1 MNEEYVLELYSYLG
15 SADETFQD
23 NLSQEDFVE
32 AMKQKQYAA
41 QIYQY
46 LGNLDED
53 YKNQVP
59 VQDFMTA
66 IGIGEVKVDPLNPEV
81 KKKTIRNLLRDLV
94 LRTHPPLIHLVL
106 TAICLILVSTSMK

>member
-81 KKKTIRNLLRDLV
+81 KKKDDSESPSGLGSSDS
-94 LRTHPPLIHLVL
+94 P
-106 TAICLILVSTSMK
+106 AINTLD